1 MLKKCRRRCVRKSHF
16 VDLSDY
22 VKNVKEH
29 YEFAVSAHITPQ
41 SDTFENSKE
50 LVSTSLNSLEN
61 VMEKEY
67 EKHKHLFPLIE
78 PLTGLQLA
86 LQPVIEGLV
95 LLDRVTFLRECGF
108 TQVWLEKVFKDELSP
123 RNIALVAIR

>member
-1 MLKKCRRRCVRKSHF
+1 
-16 VDLSDY
+16 
-22 VKNVKEH
+22 
-29 YEFAVSAHITPQ
+29 
-41 SDTFENSKE
+41 
-50 LVSTSLNSLEN
+50 
-61 VMEKEY
+61 MEKDY
-67 EKHKHLFPLIE
+67 EMHKHLFPLIE

-123 RNIALVAIR
+123 RNVALVALR